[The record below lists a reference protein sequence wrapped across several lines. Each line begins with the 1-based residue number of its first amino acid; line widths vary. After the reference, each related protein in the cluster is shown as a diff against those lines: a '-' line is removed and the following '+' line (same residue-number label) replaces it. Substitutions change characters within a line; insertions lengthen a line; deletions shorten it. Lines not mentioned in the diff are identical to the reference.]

1 MGIYENNN
9 FIVYDKNSWEE
20 YKKFCYL
27 MDIKLNDVNSLKIFQ
42 GKAWPNFHYVV
53 LLRQARI
60 THKIFII

>member
-42 GKAWPNFHYVV
+42 GKA
-53 LLRQARI
+53 
-60 THKIFII
+60 